1 MTELIIGLV
10 VVSMLFSMYLSKS
23 KEVDELVTTIKDV
36 LDGKPKE

>member
-10 VVSMLFSMYLSKS
+10 VVSMLFSMYLSRS
-23 KEVDELVTTIKDV
+23 EEVNELTTTIKKV